1 MTQARRPLML
11 IIFDGWGYREAK
23 EGNAVMTARTPNL
36 DRLEKE
42 YPWCFLKASGKAVG
56 LPKGMMGNS
65 EVGHL
70 NIGAGR
76 IVNQDLT
83 RINIYI
89 KDGDFFKNAVFLNAI
104 SNVKANDSSLH
115 LMGLASCGGI
125 HSYMPHLHALI
136 KLAQNKG
143 LKNVYIHAF
152 LDGRDEPP
160 KAALGDIKK
169 LEAFCK
175 EHGNAKIATVSG
187 RYYAMDRDKRWDRTK
202 LAYDALTRGVALY
215 TAPNAE
221 TAVSNAYAR
230 GETDEFVKP
239 TIITDQVITDQ
250 VITDQIITDQIITD
264 QIITDQ
270 IITDQAEK
278 PVATVQDNDSVIFFN
293 FRADRARQITWAF
306 VKDDFDG
313 FVREKRPEV
322 YFVCMTQYDET
333 LDVPIAFPPIKL
345 ENVFGEVLS
354 KHGLIQMRIAETEK
368 YAHVTYFLNGGE
380 EKRYK
385 NEDRCFIPSPK
396 IATYDLKPEMS
407 AYEITDEVIRRIE
420 SGKYDVIVL
429 NFANMDMV
437 GHTGIFEAAVKAVE
451 AVDKCI
457 GKIVEVLKEKSG
469 VALITADHGNAEEM
483 IDPKTGKPHTAH
495 TSNPVKCIYFGNS
508 EIKALRNGKLCDV
521 APTILALL
529 GISKPQE
536 MTEKSLL
543 VKK

>member
-11 IIFDGWGYREAK
+11 IILDGWGYRKAK
-23 EGNAVMTARTPNL
+23 EGNAVLTARTPNL
-36 DRLEKE
+36 DWLEKK
-42 YPWCFLKASGKAVG
+42 YPWCFLEASGEAVG

-76 IVNQDLT
+76 IVYQDIT
-83 RINIYI
+83 RINLFIR
-89 KDGDFFKNAVFLNAI
+89 KEDFFKNPAFLNAI

-115 LMGLASCGGI
+115 LMGLASYGGI
-125 HSYMPHLHALI
+125 HSYMPHLYALI
-136 KLAQNKG
+136 KLAQEKG
-143 LKNVYIHAF
+143 LKKLYIHAF

-160 KAALGDIKK
+160 KSALGDIKE
-169 LEAFCK
+169 LDVFCK
-175 EHGNAKIATVSG
+175 EHGTAKIATVSG

-202 LAYDALTRGVALY
+202 RTYDALTIGAASY

-221 TAVSNAYAR
+221 AAVSEAYDR

-239 TIITDQVITDQ
+239 TVILDS
-250 VITDQIITDQIITD
+250 
-264 QIITDQ
+264 
-270 IITDQAEK
+270 EGK
-278 PVATVQDNDSVIFFN
+278 PEATVKDNDSVIFFN
-293 FRADRARQITWAF
+293 FRPDRARQLTWAF
-306 VKDDFDG
+306 VKEDFDG

-333 LDVPIAFPPIKL
+333 LNVPIAFPPIKL

-354 KHGLIQMRIAETEK
+354 KHGLVQLRIAETEK

-380 EKRYK
+380 EKRYRG
-385 NEDRCFIPSPK
+385 EDRCLIPSPK

-407 AYEITDEVIRRIE
+407 AYEITDEVIKRIE
-420 SGKYDVIVL
+420 SEKYDVIVL
-429 NFANMDMV
+429 NFANMDMI
-437 GHTGIFEAAVKAVE
+437 GHTGIFEAAVEAVE

-457 GKIVEVLKEKSG
+457 GRITEVLKEKGG

-483 IDPKTGKPHTAH
+483 IDPKTGEPHTAH
-495 TSNPVKCIYFGNS
+495 TSNPVKCVYFGNS
-508 EIKALRNGKLCDV
+508 EVKALKNGKLCDV
-521 APTILALL
+521 APILLELL
-529 GISKPQE
+529 EIPKPQE
-536 MTEKSLL
+536 MTGKSLL